1 MGERF
6 DRLNP
11 EEGTEVLLQDVDEVA
26 ADGCEKV
33 KAPRGFAI
41 RFVPSSHPS
50 ALVLQEQASF
60 LAARLTSLDLRASGP
75 GAAASSAPP
84 H

>member
-41 RFVPSSHPS
+41 RFVPSSHPM
-50 ALVLQEQASF
+50 ALGYYRSKRLSWLLAS
-60 LAARLTSLDLRASGP
+60 
-75 GAAASSAPP
+75 P